1 MGITVYAP
9 APTPN
14 DEAARERA
22 VIASGALDAR
32 DDVVLIDLVEQ
43 ARQKLGTGM
52 AAVSIL
58 SRDWQYL
65 IAASGVTSRTYS
77 RRMSLCGHAIIT
89 PRAVFCVEDARADPR
104 FADNPV
110 LIDGGQVRFYAGAPL
125 VDADQFPIGT
135 FCVFDRAPRGDFGAY
150 EQMHLKHMADA
161 VIARLTVRR
170 AAPSTR

>member
-9 APTPN
+9 APTPS

-22 VIASGALDAR
+22 VIESGALDAR
-32 DDVVLIDLVEQ
+32 DDPELIGLVEQ
-43 ARQKLGTGM
+43 ARQRFGTGM

-65 IAASGVTSRTYS
+65 IAAAGVTSRTYS

-104 FADNPV
+104 FADNPT
-110 LIDGGQVRFYAGAPL
+110 LIDGGQVRFYAGAAL
-125 VDADQFPIGT
+125 VDPDQFPIGT
-135 FCVFDRAPRGDFGAY
+135 FCVFDRIPRDDFGAY
-150 EQMHLKHMADA
+150 EQMHLKQLADA
-161 VIARLTVRR
+161 AVARLAERR
-170 AAPSTR
+170 APSAP

>member
-14 DEAARERA
+14 DEAAREQA
-22 VIASGALDAR
+22 VLASGALDAR
-32 DDVVLIDLVEQ
+32 DDPELQELVEQ
-43 ARQKLGTGM
+43 GRQRFATGM
-52 AAVSIL
+52 AAVSIV

-89 PRAVFCVEDARADPR
+89 PRAVFCVEDARADVR

-110 LIDGGQVRFYAGAPL
+110 LIDGGQVRFYAGAAL
-125 VDADQFPIGT
+125 IDSDHLPIGT
-135 FCVFDRAPRGDFGAY
+135 FCVFDHMPRSDFGAY
-150 EQMHLKHMADA
+150 EQMLLKQMADA
-161 VIARLTVRR
+161 VMTRLAVRR
-170 AAPSTR
+170 ATSPAL

>member
-14 DEAARERA
+14 DEVGREQA
-22 VIASGALDAR
+22 VLASGALQVRNDP
-32 DDVVLIDLVEQ
+32 VLQDLVTQ
-43 ARQKLGTGM
+43 ARERFGTGV

-65 IAASGVTSRTYS
+65 IAASGTSSRTYS

-89 PRAVFCVEDARADPR
+89 PRAVFCVEDARADAR

-110 LIDGGQVRFYAGAPL
+110 LIDGAQARFYAGAPL
-125 VDADQFPIGT
+125 VDAEQFALGT
-135 FCVFDRAPRGDFGAY
+135 FCLFDRHPRATFGAY
-150 EQMHLKHMADA
+150 EQMHLKQLADGAMARFVALRHDG
-161 VIARLTVRR
+161 
-170 AAPSTR
+170 

>member
-9 APTPN
+9 APTPS

-22 VIASGALDAR
+22 VLSSGALDAR
-32 DDVVLIDLVEQ
+32 NDSVLVELVEQ
-43 ARQKLGTGM
+43 ARQRFGTGM

-65 IAASGVTSRTYS
+65 IAAAGVSSRTYS

-89 PRAVFCVEDARADPR
+89 PQAVFCVEDARADER

-125 VDADQFPIGT
+125 VDADHLPIGT
-135 FCVFDRAPRGDFGAY
+135 FCVFDRTPRADFGAY
-150 EQMHLKHMADA
+150 DQMHLKQLADA
-161 VIARLTVRR
+161 TIARLALRR
-170 AAPSTR
+170 ADRSAT

>member
-22 VIASGALDAR
+22 VISSGALEAR
-32 DDVVLIDLVEQ
+32 DDVVLVDLVEQ

-58 SRDWQYL
+58 SQDWAYL
-65 IAASGVTSRTYS
+65 IAVSGVTSRTYS
-77 RRMSLCGHAIIT
+77 RRMSLCGHTIIT
-89 PRAVFCVEDARADPR
+89 PRDVFCVEDARADPR
-104 FADNPV
+104 FADNPL

-125 VDADQFPIGT
+125 VDAGHMPIGA
-135 FCVFDRAPRGDFGAY
+135 FCVFDRTPRADFGAY
-150 EQMHLKHMADA
+150 EQMHLKQMADA

-170 AAPSTR
+170 AAQSTG

>member
-9 APTPN
+9 APTPD
-14 DEAARERA
+14 DEEARERA
-22 VIASGALDAR
+22 VLASGALDAR
-32 DDVVLIDLVEQ
+32 DDPVLLDLVEQ
-43 ARQKLGTGM
+43 ARQKLATGM

-65 IAASGVTSRTYS
+65 IAAAGVTSRTHS

-89 PRAVFCVEDARADPR
+89 PRAVFCVEDARADAR

-125 VDADQFPIGT
+125 IDAAHLPLGT
-135 FCVFDRAPRGDFGAY
+135 FCVFDRSPRTSFGAY
-150 EQMHLKHMADA
+150 EQMQLKHLADA
-161 VIARLTVRR
+161 VIGRLAGLRF
-170 AAPSTR
+170 A

>member
-9 APTPN
+9 APTPD
-14 DEAARERA
+14 DEGARERA
-22 VIASGALDAR
+22 VMASGALDAR
-32 DDVVLIDLVEQ
+32 DDPALLELVEQ
-43 ARQKLGTGM
+43 ARQRFGTGM

-65 IAASGVTSRTYS
+65 IAAAGVTSRTYS

-89 PRAVFCVEDARADPR
+89 PRAVFCVDDARADPR

-125 VDADQFPIGT
+125 IDAGHMPIGT
-135 FCVFDRAPRGDFGAY
+135 FCVFDRMPRGDFSAH
-150 EQMHLKHMADA
+150 EQTHLRQFAEA
-161 VIARLTVRR
+161 AITRLAVRR
-170 AAPSTR
+170 AAPPTA

>member
-1 MGITVYAP
+1 MSITVYAP
-9 APTPN
+9 APTPD

-22 VIASGALDAR
+22 VLASGALDAR
-32 DDVVLIDLVEQ
+32 DDAALLELVEQ
-43 ARQKLGTGM
+43 ARQRFGTGM

-89 PRAVFCVEDARADPR
+89 PRTVFCIEDARADPR

-110 LIDGGQVRFYAGAPL
+110 LIDGGQVRFYAGAPM
-125 VDADQFPIGT
+125 VDADHMPIGT
-135 FCVFDRAPRGDFGAY
+135 FCVFDRTPRGDFGAY
-150 EQMHLKHMADA
+150 DQMHLKELADA
-161 VIARLTVRR
+161 AIARLAVRR
-170 AAPSTR
+170 ATGPAH

>member
-1 MGITVYAP
+1 MGVTVYAP
-9 APTPN
+9 APFPD
-14 DEAARERA
+14 DEEARERA
-22 VIASGALDAR
+22 VLASGALEARNDSVLQELVTNARRKLDA
-32 DDVVLIDLVEQ
+32 D
-43 ARQKLGTGM
+43 M

-65 IAASGVTSRTYS
+65 IAATGITSRTYS

-125 VDADQFPIGT
+125 VDAGHMPLGT
-135 FCVFDRAPRGDFGAY
+135 FCVFDRRPRTGFGAY
-150 EQMHLKHMADA
+150 EQMHLKQLADA
-161 VIARLTVRR
+161 VIVRLAALR
-170 AAPSTR
+170 AG

>member
-1 MGITVYAP
+1 MGVTIYAP

-22 VIASGALDAR
+22 VIASGALDAH
-32 DDVVLIDLVEQ
+32 DDVVLVELVEQ
-43 ARQKLGTGM
+43 ARLKLGTGV

-125 VDADQFPIGT
+125 VDAEQFPIGT
-135 FCVFDRAPRGDFGAY
+135 FCVFDRTPRGDFGAY
-150 EQMHLKHMADA
+150 EQMYLRQMADA

-170 AAPSTR
+170 AARSSG